1 MELKSA
7 LKLATVLWGTT
18 EGNRCT
24 ILEAAALIRAD
35 REAHEAEFK
44 AKLAR
49 VMVEVCEF
57 GEILREFDM
66 GIYPNAAVKKE
77 VCG

>member
-35 REAHEAEFK
+35 R
-44 AKLAR
+44 LAVIER
-49 VMVEVCEF
+49 CISAGRKWGGWNE
-57 GEILREFDM
+57 
-66 GIYPNAAVKKE
+66 
-77 VCG
+77 